1 VLDVPVKRVGGSS
14 RQIRGVI
21 NLEARDHASSKRRK
35 LLIPRSQEKPLSI
48 KLHGDRTVIG
58 HTWAG

>member
-1 VLDVPVKRVGGSS
+1 MLDVPVKRVGGLS

-21 NLEARDHASSKRRK
+21 NTEARDQVSFERRK
-35 LLIPRSQEKPLSI
+35 LLIPRSQEKPLSV

>member
-1 VLDVPVKRVGGSS
+1 MLDVPVKRVGGSS
-14 RQIRGVI
+14 RQIRGV
-21 NLEARDHASSKRRK
+21 NTEARDQASERRRK
-35 LLIPRSQEKPLSI
+35 LLIPRSQEKPLSV

>member
-1 VLDVPVKRVGGSS
+1 MDVPVKRVGGFP
-14 RQIRGVI
+14 RQIRGV
-21 NLEARDHASSKRRK
+21 NTEARDHASSKRRK

>member
-14 RQIRGVI
+14 RQIRGV
-21 NLEARDHASSKRRK
+21 NTKARDQVSFERRK
-35 LLIPRSQEKPLSI
+35 LLIPRSQEKPLSV